1 MEEIGLESS
10 LLKAVL
16 SGGKT
21 VEARLGR
28 PRFLKF
34 KEGDIISIRED
45 IWIDNI
51 ITESRSGAAKI
62 KIDQILYFETFKEM
76 LDAIDY
82 TTLIPSATSPEI
94 VLDAYRQFYSID
106 DESEY
111 GVVAMIFH
119 LL

>member
-16 SGGKT
+16 NGEKT

-34 KEGDIISIRED
+34 KEGDIVSIRED
-45 IWIDNI
+45 IWVNNI
-51 ITESRSGAAKI
+51 VTKSNRGAAKI

-82 TTLIPSATSPEI
+82 TSLIPSAASPEI
-94 VLDAYRQFYSID
+94 GLDAYRQFYSV
-106 DESEY
+106 DEEAEY
-111 GVVAMIFH
+111 GVVAMMFH
-119 LL
+119 LV